1 MKKRDEQWALFWCD
15 LLHPILFDE
24 IDASETNQ
32 YLKGLA
38 QNEVA
43 YPDGHIG
50 KPSLST
56 LRRKLNRYRQKGFN
70 ALARQRRADRG
81 KARSV
86 PDEVLAF
93 AVELKRE
100 QPRRSHKSINR
111 FLLERFGVTVP
122 KSTLYRHLRAAGATR
137 LKLGAAKMP
146 VRKRWTREHTHDLWV
161 GDFQEGPYVLVGGDR
176 ARPNAAGEAV
186 ATHLSAFIDC
196 HSRYVVEARY
206 YLRQNLD
213 ILIDSLLRAFAV
225 HGAPKQIYVDNAKVY
240 HAKALKAACCR
251 LHINLLHRPPYDP
264 APGGLVERFF
274 LTAQEGFEAEVRQG
288 DMLELKRLN
297 RAFSA
302 WLELD
307 YHRIAHSEIRQTPQ
321 QRYDAGVTVIRQ
333 VDLNEAHA
341 SFMRSEQRRVHR
353 DFADIQLDKRF
364 YRVDAKLRGD
374 KVEVRYDPFGI
385 LGVVQVYSLDGQY
398 LGEGVLHQREH
409 GEKPNADGAPGRPKH
424 SYLDLLVNEHE
435 KELSA
440 KSRGIDYR
448 KAARQR
454 PWPFPEFVKTLARL
468 MGKKGGLSAFNAG
481 ELEKLKKVYNGDA
494 DLNKQR
500 LEQAF
505 AKAQEKT
512 IPYVARELRQQTQ
525 EDE

>member
-1 MKKRDEQWALFWCD
+1 MKPKDEKWAVFWCG

-32 YLKGLA
+32 YLKSLA
-38 QNEVA
+38 QKEIA
-43 YPDGHIG
+43 FPDGRAA

-56 LRRKLNRYRQKGFN
+56 LRRKLNRYRREGFA
-70 ALARQRRADRG
+70 ALARRRRADRG

-86 PDEVLAF
+86 PDDVLAF

-111 FLLERFGVTVP
+111 FLMERFGRKVP

-137 LKLGAAKMP
+137 LKLGVAKMP

-161 GDFQEGPYVLVGGDR
+161 GDFEEGPYVLVD
-176 ARPNAAGEAV
+176 GEAA

-225 HGAPKQIYVDNAKVY
+225 HGAPKQLYLDNAKVY

-264 APGGLVERFF
+264 AAGGLIERFF
-274 LTAQEGFEAEVRQG
+274 LTAQEGFEAEARQG
-288 DMLELKRLN
+288 DILELNQLN
-297 RAFSA
+297 RSFSA

-307 YHRIAHSEIRQTPQ
+307 YHRIEHSEIKQTPQ
-321 QRYDAGVTVIRQ
+321 KRYDAGFTVIRQ

-353 DFADIQLDKRF
+353 DFSDVQLDKRF

-398 LGEGVLHQREH
+398 LGEGALHHREQ
-409 GEKPNADGAPGRPKH
+409 GAKPNLDGAPGKPKH
-424 SYLDLLVNEHE
+424 NYLDLLVNEHE
-435 KELSA
+435 KDLSA

-448 KAARQR
+448 KAAQQR
-454 PWPFPEFVKTLARL
+454 LWPFPEFVKTLARL

-481 ELEKLKKVYNGDA
+481 ELEKLKKIYNGDA
-494 DLNKQR
+494 ALSKRR

-505 AKAQEKT
+505 AKAQDKT

-525 EDE
+525 EEE